1 MGFTFTPL
9 DLQGVLLVEP
19 DTYRDDRGFFRET
32 FKASAFRSGG
42 VGDAFMQSNVSRSS
56 AGVLRGLHFQ
66 SPPADVAKLVSVV
79 QGRIFDV
86 VADVRRDSPTLGG
99 WVGAE
104 LSAVD
109 GRSLFVPE
117 GFAHGFVALEDD
129 TVVTYLM
136 TGEFSPQHDT
146 GVRWDDPDLG
156 IDWPVAAPILS
167 EKDRALPTLR
177 QIHAGTRIDR
187 TAEEATL

>member
-1 MGFTFTPL
+1 MGFTFIPL
-9 DLQGVLLVEP
+9 DLQEVLLVEP
-19 DTYRDDRGFFRET
+19 DTYQDDRGFFRET

-42 VGDAFMQSNVSRSS
+42 VGDAFVQANVSRSS

-66 SPPADVAKLVSVV
+66 RPPAGVAKLVSVA

-86 VADVRRDSPTLGG
+86 AADVREDSPTLGR

-104 LSAVD
+104 LSAAD

-136 TGEFSPQHDT
+136 TGEFSPEHDT

-156 IDWPVAAPILS
+156 IDWPLAAPILS

-177 QIHAGTRIDR
+177 QIHARTHIDA

>member
-1 MGFTFTPL
+1 MGFTFIPL
-9 DLQGVLLVEP
+9 DLQEVLLVEP
-19 DTYRDDRGFFRET
+19 DTYRDDRGFF
-32 FKASAFRSGG
+32 SGG
-42 VGDAFMQSNVSRSS
+42 IGDAFVQANVSRSS

-66 SPPADVAKLVSVV
+66 RPPAGVAKLVSVA

-86 VADVRRDSPTLGG
+86 AADLRQDSPTLGR

-104 LSAVD
+104 LSAAE

-117 GFAHGFVALEDD
+117 GFAHGYLSLQDD

-136 TGEFSPQHDT
+136 TGEFSPEHDA

-156 IDWPVAAPILS
+156 IDWPIADPILS
-167 EKDRALPTLR
+167 EKDRVLPLLR

>member
-9 DLQGVLLVEP
+9 DLQEVLLVEP

-32 FKASAFRSGG
+32 FKASAFRNGG
-42 VGDAFMQSNVSRSS
+42 VGDAFVQANVSRSS

-66 SPPADVAKLVSVV
+66 RPPAGVAKLVSVA

-86 VADVRRDSPTLGG
+86 AADVREDSPTLGR
-99 WVGAE
+99 WVAAE
-104 LSAVD
+104 LSAAD
-109 GRSLFVPE
+109 GRSLLVPD
-117 GFAHGFVALEDD
+117 GFAHGFLALEDD

-136 TGEFSPQHDT
+136 TGEFSPEHDT
-146 GVRWDDPDLG
+146 GIRWDDPDLG

-177 QIHAGTRIDR
+177 QIHARTHIDA

>member
-9 DLQGVLLVEP
+9 DLQEVLLVEP
-19 DTYRDDRGFFRET
+19 DTYPDDRGFFRET
-32 FKASAFRSGG
+32 FKASAFARGG
-42 VGDAFMQSNVSRSS
+42 VGDAFVQSNVSRSS

-66 SPPADVAKLVSVV
+66 RPPAEVAKLVSVA

-86 VADVRRDSPTLGG
+86 AADVRKDSPTLGR

-104 LSAVD
+104 LSAAD
-109 GRSLFVPE
+109 GRSLFVPR

-136 TGEFSPQHDT
+136 TGEFSPEHDA

-156 IDWPVAAPILS
+156 IDWPVQAPILS
-167 EKDRALPTLR
+167 EKDRTLPTLR

>member
-1 MGFTFTPL
+1 MGFTFIPL

-32 FKASAFRSGG
+32 FKASAFRGGG

-66 SPPADVAKLVSVV
+66 RPPADVAKLVSVV

-86 VADVRRDSPTLGG
+86 VADVRQDSPTLGR

-104 LSAVD
+104 LSAAD

-117 GFAHGFVALEDD
+117 GFAHGFVVLEDD

-136 TGEFSPQHDT
+136 TGEFSPEHDT

-167 EKDRALPTLR
+167 EKDRELPTLR

>member
-1 MGFTFTPL
+1 MGFTFIPL
-9 DLQGVLLVEP
+9 DLQEVLVVEP
-19 DTYRDDRGFFRET
+19 DTYQDDRGFFRET

-42 VGDAFMQSNVSRSS
+42 VGDAFVQANVSRSS

-66 SPPADVAKLVSVV
+66 RPPAGVAKLVSVA

-86 VADVRRDSPTLGG
+86 AADVREDSPTLGR

-104 LSAVD
+104 LSAAD

-117 GFAHGFVALEDD
+117 GFAHGFLALEDD

-136 TGEFSPQHDT
+136 TGEFSPEHDT

-156 IDWPVAAPILS
+156 IDWPLAAPILS

-177 QIHAGTRIDR
+177 QIHVRTHIDA

>member
-9 DLQGVLLVEP
+9 DLQEVLLVEP

-32 FKASAFRSGG
+32 FKASAFASGG
-42 VGDAFMQSNVSRSS
+42 VRVEFVQANVSRSS

-66 SPPADVAKLVSVV
+66 RPPAGVAKLVSVA

-86 VADVRRDSPTLGG
+86 AADVRQDSPTLGR

-104 LSAVD
+104 LSAAE

-117 GFAHGFVALEDD
+117 GFAHGFLALQDD

-136 TGEFSPQHDT
+136 TGEFSSEHDT

-167 EKDRALPTLR
+167 EKDLALPTLS

>member
-9 DLQGVLLVEP
+9 DLQEVLLVEP
-19 DTYRDDRGFFRET
+19 DTYLDDRGFFRET
-32 FKASAFRSGG
+32 FKASAFASCG
-42 VGDAFMQSNVSRSS
+42 VRVEFVQANVSRSS

-66 SPPADVAKLVSVV
+66 RPPAGVAKLVSVV

-86 VADVRRDSPTLGG
+86 AADVRGDSPTLGR
-99 WVGAE
+99 WVGVE
-104 LSAVD
+104 LSAAG

-117 GFAHGFVALEDD
+117 GFAHGFLALQDD

-136 TGEFSPQHDT
+136 TGEFSPEHDT
-146 GVRWDDPDLG
+146 GVRWDDPELE
-156 IDWPVAAPILS
+156 IDWPVADPILS
-167 EKDRALPTLR
+167 EKDRAMPTLR
-177 QIHAGTRIDR
+177 QIHAGTRIDT

>member
-9 DLQGVLLVEP
+9 DLQEVLLVEP
-19 DTYRDDRGFFRET
+19 DTYRDERGFFRET
-32 FKASAFRSGG
+32 FKASAFAHGG
-42 VGDAFMQSNVSRSS
+42 VGEAFVQANVSRSN
-56 AGVLRGLHFQ
+56 ARVLRGLHFQ
-66 SPPADVAKLVSVV
+66 RPPAAVAKLVSVA

-86 VADVRRDSPTLGG
+86 AADVREDSATLGR

-104 LSAVD
+104 LSAAD

-117 GFAHGFVALEDD
+117 GFAHGFLALEND

-136 TGEFSPQHDT
+136 TGEFSPEHDS

-156 IDWPVAAPILS
+156 IDWPLAAPILS
-167 EKDRALPTLR
+167 EKDRALPMLR
-177 QIHAGTRIDR
+177 QIHARTHIDA

>member
-9 DLQGVLLVEP
+9 DLQEVLLVEP

-32 FKASAFRSGG
+32 FKASAFASGG
-42 VGDAFMQSNVSRSS
+42 IGQAFVQANVSRSS

-66 SPPADVAKLVSVV
+66 RSPAGVAKLVSVA

-86 VADVRRDSPTLGG
+86 AADVREDSATLGR

-104 LSAVD
+104 LSAAD

-117 GFAHGFVALEDD
+117 GFAHGFLALEDD

-136 TGEFSPQHDT
+136 TGEFSPEHDT

-167 EKDRALPTLR
+167 EKDRALPMLR
-177 QIHAGTRIDR
+177 QIHAGTHIDA

>member
-9 DLQGVLLVEP
+9 DLQEVLLVEP

-32 FKASAFRSGG
+32 FKASAFASGG
-42 VGDAFMQSNVSRSS
+42 VGDAFVQANVSRSS

-66 SPPADVAKLVSVV
+66 RPPKGVAKLVSVV

-86 VADVRRDSPTLGG
+86 AADVRQDSPTLGR

-104 LSAVD
+104 LSAAD

-117 GFAHGFVALEDD
+117 GFAHGFLALQDD

-136 TGEFSPQHDT
+136 TGEFSPEHDT

>member
-9 DLQGVLLVEP
+9 DLQEVLLVEP
-19 DTYRDDRGFFRET
+19 DTYPDDRGFFRET
-32 FKASAFRSGG
+32 FKASAFARGG
-42 VGDAFMQSNVSRSS
+42 VCDAFVQSNVSRSS

-66 SPPADVAKLVSVV
+66 RPPAEVAKLVSVA

-86 VADVRRDSPTLGG
+86 AADVRKDSPTLGR

-104 LSAVD
+104 LSAAD
-109 GRSLFVPE
+109 GRSLFVPR

-136 TGEFSPQHDT
+136 TGEFSPEHDA

-156 IDWPVAAPILS
+156 IDWPVQAPILS
-167 EKDRALPTLR
+167 EKDRTLPTLR